1 MIKLEKVIIY
11 LRAVRGERQ
20 RLAIKPI
27 GRNDSLRFANMLC
40 IMAIHSRPP
49 HAQPSE
55 QRIWRGENRDRLRM
69 HPKAPDKDETIP

>member
-1 MIKLEKVIIY
+1 M
-11 LRAVRGERQ
+11 
-20 RLAIKPI
+20 AIKPI

-55 QRIWRGENRDRLRM
+55 QRIWRGKNRDKLRM